1 MSDCLFCQIVAGKIP
16 ATVVYQD
23 DQVMAFQDINA
34 QAPVHLLVIPK
45 QHIASI
51 GEIAKDQKDLVGSL
65 LRTCVTLAK
74 EKGIADSGYRIVTNT
89 GKDGGQTV
97 QHLHF
102 HLMGGRSMTWP
113 PG

>member
-16 ATVVYQD
+16 ATVDYQD

-51 GEIAKDQKDLVGSL
+51 GEIAKDQGDLVGSL
-65 LRTCVTLAK
+65 LRTCVTLAQD
-74 EKGIADSGYRIVTNT
+74 KGIADSGYRIVTNT
-89 GKDGGQTV
+89 GRAGGQTV